1 MEFWFLVIGIV
12 TLYLGYPY
20 ARCFFKRLSLRSKVM
35 KKCREKGYSLQG
47 THPFWFLGGKYG
59 KKCDCFI
66 ETDKEL
72 LAVKLFCLTRC
83 RRVLLFTDDNKYFVR
98 RYFQHMSFLGG
109 YAVGLMETIESDDKP
124 ILEYDFDCN
133 GKPVAENKP
142 VRKLLLV
149 NPVPMA
155 IRMKPRRDEE
165 YVIFPGER
173 IGGMEFVNM
182 SVLLM
187 ML

>member
-1 MEFWFLVIGIV
+1 MEVWFLVIGIV

-47 THPFWFLGGKYG
+47 THRFWFLGRKYG
-59 KKCDCFI
+59 KKCDFFI
-66 ETDKEL
+66 ETAEEL
-72 LAVKLFCLTRC
+72 LAVKLFCIQRH

-98 RYFQHMSFLGG
+98 RYFQHMSMMGG
-109 YAVGLMETIESDDKP
+109 FATGLMEIIESDDKP
-124 ILEYDFDCN
+124 IPEYDFDCN

-142 VRKLLLV
+142 IRKLLLV

-165 YVIFPGER
+165 YVIFPGEM
-173 IGGMEFVNM
+173 ISGMEFMNL
-182 SVLLM
+182 SGFLI